1 MTEPQK
7 VSTCKYC
14 SQEITWHKD
23 AVTGKNYP
31 KNLNG
36 SPHLCKKNAAP
47 AQEKTPDQ
55 IAKERE
61 EYNRKAQAAG
71 FTTGNNCTSPDT
83 PAVNPSNSTGL
94 KTVEGQI
101 TTLDIPA
108 HKVWL
113 KDRKGDTHYF
123 IWGPALHD
131 QMSKLKPYW
140 FVKLTGEYEK
150 DVDLWRMTSQE
161 YFKRPEDWPATVH
174 RRVFERPEKN
184 DKIIVLQTCLKVSAD
199 VRISRGF
206 CQDEDG
212 KFADQMAEI
221 VAEAVKAADAL
232 CKAGGVQ

>member
-7 VSTCKYC
+7 VSVCKFC

-23 AVTGKNYP
+23 PVSGKNYP

-36 SPHLCKKNAAP
+36 SPHLCRSAAP

-71 FTTGNNCTSPDT
+71 FTTGNNCTSPDI
-83 PAVNPSNSTGL
+83 PAL

-101 TTLDIPA
+101 VTLDIPA

-113 KDRKGDTHYF
+113 KDRAGATHYF

-131 QMSKLKPYW
+131 QMSKLKQGW
-140 FVKLTGEYEK
+140 FCKLTGEYEK
-150 DVDLWRMTSQE
+150 DVDLWRLEAQE
-161 YFKRPEDWPATVH
+161 FFKRPDDWPATVH
-174 RRVFERPEKN
+174 RRVFERN
-184 DKIIVLQTCLKVSAD
+184 DKLIVVQTMLKAYCELWCSTNTPDQVT
-199 VRISRGF
+199 
-206 CQDEDG
+206 
-212 KFADQMAEI
+212 FADAREDI
-221 VAEAVKAADAL
+221 LAAIEADLPRVL
-232 CKAGGVQ
+232 KAGGVL